1 MKRCILYLLLL
12 LPLLS
17 LSQDTAEIVVRGYKI
32 KPFKNWDYAR
42 IIAPGKVYLPD
53 DGFRADRS
61 REKVYFLGEDLK
73 VDIPMVSVTEAAK
86 FIAGRPALKNRDV
99 FEAINLEYKLTL
111 NNILLKDW
119 TAAKNVP
126 ECTIDSIQPAAEL
139 FELNPALLTRSSNNL
154 PILLDNSSVFAEVRE
169 EPVLTLTSIPI
180 ENKIILTQKMKFHD
194 SVRIDLRFSD
204 DPKIEGSI
212 MATRI
217 PLKPFLSLSLVD
229 EEADAFLLG
238 DAEAARHFQ
247 KLRDSSLSA
256 KYLISKWDSLPS
268 NVTINYPSSVQRAVL
283 RFAVLGAT
291 GDSALIARFG
301 EENDSLKEIG
311 ISEHRVLL
319 RNLKPG
325 TNYLLSIYYRHQ
337 PENAVLY
344 KIVIAP
350 AWYQTSGFKWIL
362 GSVICLLLLIFSY
375 VFYNYKIRRQKQEQ
389 ARIDLELKS
398 IRSQLNPHF
407 IFNALSSI
415 QGLINNNEIDKA
427 NIYLSEFG
435 SLMRDTLS
443 GNNINNN
450 TLSAEMKILDRYL
463 QLEQLRFGFKFLI
476 NTNNNINV
484 SEIEIPSLLLQPIV
498 ENAVKHGVSRL
509 REKGMI
515 DIGFEKHATDLI
527 IKIKDNGKGFSQN
540 SNNGYGIKLTKDRI
554 QLLNQVS
561 KEQPIS
567 FDINSSDSG
576 TTVILSFKNWF

>member
-1 MKRCILYLLLL
+1 MKY
-12 LPLLS
+12 
-17 LSQDTAEIVVRGYKI
+17 
-32 KPFKNWDYAR
+32 N
-42 IIAPGKVYLPD
+42 
-53 DGFRADRS
+53 
-61 REKVYFLGEDLK
+61 
-73 VDIPMVSVTEAAK
+73 
-86 FIAGRPALKNRDV
+86 
-99 FEAINLEYKLTL
+99 
-111 NNILLKDW
+111 
-119 TAAKNVP
+119 
-126 ECTIDSIQPAAEL
+126 
-139 FELNPALLTRSSNNL
+139 
-154 PILLDNSSVFAEVRE
+154 
-169 EPVLTLTSIPI
+169 
-180 ENKIILTQKMKFHD
+180 D

-204 DPKIEGSI
+204 NPEIQGSI
-212 MATRI
+212 TATRI
-217 PLKPFLSLSLVD
+217 PIKPFLSLSLAD

-238 DAEAARHFQ
+238 DAKAARFFQ

-256 KYLISKWDSLPS
+256 KYLVSKWDSLPS
-268 NVTINYPSSVQRAVL
+268 NVTLNYPSSVQRTVL
-283 RFAVLGAT
+283 RFAVLGTT

-301 EENDSLKEIG
+301 MENDSLREIG

-319 RNLKPG
+319 SNLKPG
-325 TNYLLSIYYRHQ
+325 TTYLLSIYYKHQ

-362 GSVICLLLLIFSY
+362 GASICLLLLIFSY
-375 VFYNYKIRRQKQEQ
+375 IFYNYKIRRQKQEQ

-450 TLSAEMKILDRYL
+450 TLSGEMKILDRYL
-463 QLEQLRFGFKFLI
+463 QLEQLRFGFRFLI
-476 NTNNNINV
+476 NANSNINV
-484 SEIEIPSLLLQPIV
+484 SETEIPSLLLQPIV

-515 DIGFEKHATDLI
+515 EIGFEKQEADLV

-540 SNNGYGIKLTKDRI
+540 SNTGYGIKLTKDRI
-554 QLLNQVS
+554 QLLNQAN
-561 KEQPIS
+561 KEQLIR
-567 FDINSSDSG
+567 FDINSGESG
-576 TTVILSFKNWF
+576 TTVILSFKNWY